1 MSRLSGGTM
10 TSRLVTRNVT
20 INGHR
25 TSLRLQTEIW
35 DALGEICQRENMSLN
50 DLCSLIDERC
60 NGNSR
65 TSAVRAFVVTYYR
78 TANQSGQTSSPSVS
92 LAESDEDESLHPR
105 MMRIGRTFRDLRIEL
120 GKLLN
125 SGSDHVAYRQKSVLR
140 EAYRLREELL
150 EFLADVDG
158 TLQSAD
164 PLTGLSGRDGIFRR
178 LERERIEI
186 EKSNTPCS
194 IALIGLDHV
203 EFIGGGYSNT
213 DRILTT
219 AAEYLLDNSRQ
230 HDEIFRCDDHTFV
243 LLLPRTTPDKG
254 KRVMDRLRRGLARL
268 PILLDD
274 GRTGTVTASIG
285 VAPVFPSDPSETTL
299 ERAESAMRMA
309 REAGRNRVRVWET
322 DRGEA
327 TRPDTGART
336 PYSSGIEQSVEIE
349 RENVD

>member
-1 MSRLSGGTM
+1 MSRHSGGAM

-35 DALGEICQRENMSLN
+35 DALGEICQREGMTLN

-78 TANQSGQTSSPSVS
+78 TANHSGQTSSPSVS
-92 LAESDEDESLHPR
+92 LAESDDDESLHPR

-120 GKLLN
+120 TKLLN
-125 SGSDHVAYRQKSVLR
+125 AGNVHIAYRQKSVLK
-140 EAYRLREELL
+140 EAYHLRSELL
-150 EFLADVDG
+150 DFLAEVDD
-158 TLQSAD
+158 TLELAD

-186 EKSNTPCS
+186 ERSNTPCS
-194 IALIGLDHV
+194 IALVGLDHV

-219 AAEYLLDNSRQ
+219 VAEYLIENSRQ
-230 HDEIFRCDDHTFV
+230 HDEIYRCDDHTFV

-254 KRVMDRLRRGLARL
+254 KRVMDRLRRGLARTA
-268 PILLDD
+268 IRLDD
-274 GRTGTVTASIG
+274 GRVGSITASIG

-299 ERAESAMRMA
+299 ERAESAMRTA
-309 REAGRNRVRVWET
+309 REAGRNRVRIWET
-322 DRGEA
+322 DRGE
-327 TRPDTGART
+327 PNHPESMARA
-336 PYSSGIEQSVEIE
+336 PYASPVEQTSQQPAK
-349 RENVD
+349 VD